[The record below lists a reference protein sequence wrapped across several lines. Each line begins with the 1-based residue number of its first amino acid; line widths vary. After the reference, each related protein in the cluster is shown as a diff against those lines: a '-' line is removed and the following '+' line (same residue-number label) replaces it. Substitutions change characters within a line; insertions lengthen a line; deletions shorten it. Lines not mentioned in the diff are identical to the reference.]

1 MADTLLVGN
10 PTSQSG
16 RAKALID
23 EAMKRLAER
32 GLRPEL
38 VTTRPAGETTTAVRD
53 ALDRRRWGRVV
64 ILGGDGTFTE
74 TARALLQR
82 RDQDVPLGV
91 IPAGT
96 ANDQAKS
103 FGLGVGALE
112 ENLDVI
118 CAGHVQRI
126 DAGRVTRL
134 EADGSPGPSL
144 VFFDSCGW
152 GMHPDVLAQRNRDRA
167 VVGGIPLVR
176 ELYRDEAVY
185 AGAILNRY
193 LASWL
198 EPTKF
203 DVEARIDGRL
213 VTLRALTDLVIN
225 NTDVY
230 AGSWVLEPR
239 GRPDD
244 GLMELVPFAGRRDWA
259 LKAVKDLAALPTVLK
274 DTMDAVGIT
283 TSGTRSGARFDLTLS
298 RPDKPRLASQVDGEE
313 WVHGDRF
320 QVEVLP
326 RVLPMIVREGW
337 VPPWR
342 E

>member
-1 MADTLLVGN
+1 M
-10 PTSQSG
+10 
-16 RAKALID
+16 R
-23 EAMKRLAER
+23 RLTAR

-53 ALDRRRWGRVV
+53 ALDRQRWTRVV

-82 RDQDVPLGV
+82 REQDVPMGV

-103 FGLGVGALE
+103 FGVGIGLDALDE
-112 ENLDVI
+112 TIDVI
-118 CAGHVQRI
+118 AKGFVQRI
-126 DAGRVTRL
+126 DAGRVTRV

-152 GMHPDVLAQRNRDRA
+152 GMHPDVLAQRNKDRA
-167 VVGGIPLVR
+167 VVGQIPLVR

-193 LASWL
+193 LASWI

-203 DVEARIDGRL
+203 DLEARLDGRL
-213 VTLRALTDLVIN
+213 VTLSALTDLVIN

-244 GLMELVPFAGRRDWA
+244 GRFELVPFQGRRDWA
-259 LKAVKDLAALPTVLK
+259 LKAVKDLAALPTVLREQ
-274 DTMDAVGIT
+274 MDAIGIT
-283 TSGTRSGARFDLTLS
+283 TSGTLSAGTFDLTMS

-320 QVEVLP
+320 RVEVLP
-326 RVLPMIVREGW
+326 RVLPLIVREGW